1 MMVAMKKW
9 QLMLL
14 LLTAPANAQTEN
26 NVCDFCADGSA
37 LDPAFSDV
45 EIEVD
50 GSSITCADYSDEVAL
65 FLDFC
70 SNVDYKVTGS
80 FCGCPDPVPCSFC
93 ADGSDFDAAFADVV
107 VDTDDDTGENVTC
120 ADAAVSPEIVFQN
133 SMDCPLN
140 QIQAF
145 ISCGCPT
152 APEDPG
158 TGLCSFCSDGS
169 GLKDEFTDTEVVD
182 QETGDTA
189 TCGQVALAFP
199 FLEEELF
206 CSIFQSV
213 YSTQCGCSSD
223 PSEPGCSFCA
233 DGSDPAD
240 GFEDVVAFVD
250 DDGEDTT
257 CADLAFGLPFLPV
270 DDTTPEICTSLQFQ
284 TFASCG
290 CSAPP
295 TGVCT
300 LCADGSAVPDESF
313 ELLPEA
319 TCGELSMSAAPSGPE
334 ECTAFQVTAGI
345 YCGCDINAISTVE
358 NICRLCGG
366 TNLLPEVSRQIQ
378 FEGDEETCGFAEFSA
393 NQNETC
399 SSMQATYG
407 PQCCSTVVS
416 TTPSPSKMPSK
427 SPTTTTGSTT
437 PAPSTSSDESITD
450 TIGSTTSAPSPSSGA
465 ILVKVGLPIFVAM
478 VAAFFTL

>member
-1 MMVAMKKW
+1 VVAF
-9 QLMLL
+9 
-14 LLTAPANAQTEN
+14 
-26 NVCDFCADGSA
+26 VDDDGE
-37 LDPAFSDV
+37 DT
-45 EIEVD
+45 
-50 GSSITCADYSDEVAL
+50 TCADLAFGL
-65 FLDFC
+65 PFL
-70 SNVDYKVTGS
+70 
-80 FCGCPDPVPCSFC
+80 PV
-93 ADGSDFDAAFADVV
+93 
-107 VDTDDDTGENVTC
+107 DDTT
-120 ADAAVSPEIVFQN
+120 PEVCTGLQFQT
-133 SMDCPLN
+133 
-140 QIQAF
+140 F
-145 ISCGCPT
+145 TSCGCP
-152 APEDPG
+152 APPEDP
-158 TGLCSFCSDGS
+158 D
-169 GLKDEFTDTEVVD
+169 
-182 QETGDTA
+182 
-189 TCGQVALAFP
+189 
-199 FLEEELF
+199 
-206 CSIFQSV
+206 
-213 YSTQCGCSSD
+213 SS
-223 PSEPGCSFCA
+223 CSFCA

-437 PAPSTSSDESITD
+437 PAPSTSSDESIID